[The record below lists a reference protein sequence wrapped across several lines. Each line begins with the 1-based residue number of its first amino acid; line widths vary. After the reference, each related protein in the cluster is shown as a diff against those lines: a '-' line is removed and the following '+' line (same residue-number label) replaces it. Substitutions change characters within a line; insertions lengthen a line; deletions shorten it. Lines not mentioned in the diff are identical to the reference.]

1 MSTLFVNVGTHRTDF
16 VSAFEGEPATM
27 FSIPIGAT
35 QLTFSELSSDPPR
48 AEELS
53 NAIAMA
59 HAHMDD
65 LLREMPAVKQCTR
78 AVGTGPTVFTMAL
91 VELGSDVPEAI
102 DGFILSRPAAEDVY
116 RTLATESLDDRVYN
130 PGLARAEAADIVGG
144 CCIVVAIMRR
154 LSLPELQVS
163 PVARLPLAV
172 SSLLGGTR

>member
-35 QLTFSELSSDPPR
+35 QLTLSELSSDPPR

-78 AVGTGPTVFTMAL
+78 CWHRADRFHHGLGRTGQRC
-91 VELGSDVPEAI
+91 S
-102 DGFILSRPAAEDVY
+102 
-116 RTLATESLDDRVYN
+116 
-130 PGLARAEAADIVGG
+130 
-144 CCIVVAIMRR
+144 
-154 LSLPELQVS
+154 
-163 PVARLPLAV
+163 
-172 SSLLGGTR
+172 